1 MTNKNKIEVEICCG
15 DIESLYEAAKG
26 GAKRVELCHA
36 LSEGGVTPPL
46 SMISAAK
53 ELGIESVN
61 VLIRPRMGDFVYSDM
76 EVAAMVEDIRFAK
89 SAGATGI
96 VSGALLPDGSV
107 DIDNTK
113 KLIEAAE
120 GLEFVFHRAFDRASH
135 PLKVLETL
143 IKLGCN
149 RILTSGCSANAIDGI
164 SLLKE
169 LVTIAN
175 GRIAI
180 MAGAGVTPK
189 NVAELVHEAGVTAV
203 HSTAKRTVQSRMTY
217 INEKVFMGADDADEY
232 SRPVTSS
239 EIVKELI
246 ANANK

>member
-1 MTNKNKIEVEICCG
+1 MTNNNKIEVEICCG
-15 DIESLYEAAKG
+15 DIESLHEAAKG

-36 LSEGGVTPPL
+36 LSEGGVTPPF
-46 SMISAAK
+46 SMIAAAK
-53 ELGIESVN
+53 VLGIESVN

-76 EVAAMVEDIRFAK
+76 EISAMIEDIRFAK
-89 SAGATGI
+89 RAGATGI
-96 VSGALLPDGSV
+96 VSGALLPDGSI

-120 GLEFVFHRAFDRASH
+120 GLEFVFHRAFDRASE
-135 PLKVLETL
+135 PLKALETL

-164 SLLKE
+164 PLLKE

-189 NVAELVHEAGVTAV
+189 NVAELVHAAGVAAV

-217 INEKVFMGADDADEY
+217 INEKVFMGAADADEY
-232 SRPVTSS
+232 SRPVTNS

>member
-1 MTNKNKIEVEICCG
+1 MTNNNKIEVEVCCG
-15 DIESLYEAAKG
+15 DIESLHEAAKG

-36 LSEGGVTPPL
+36 LSEGGVTPPF
-46 SMISAAK
+46 SMIAAAK
-53 ELGIESVN
+53 VLGIDSIN

-89 SAGATGI
+89 SEGATGI
-96 VSGALLPDGSV
+96 VSGALLPDGSI

-120 GLEFVFHRAFDRASH
+120 GLEFVFHRAFDRASE
-135 PLKVLETL
+135 PLKALETL

-164 SLLKE
+164 PLLKE

-217 INEKVFMGADDADEY
+217 INEKVFMGAVDADEY